1 MIEDVKYPI
10 LEKITITK
18 SELKPIIRGIC
29 DYVILEGKYTNWD
42 KVIDSFKT
50 LEKTYDLSVLDDEHD
65 YNNRVHK
72 VFQSYY
78 LNTKGFGD
86 NEAKILQRVL
96 HIYQIRKITGKWY
109 DK

>member
-1 MIEDVKYPI
+1 MKTTTEIRTDW
-10 LEKITITK
+10 
-18 SELKPIIRGIC
+18 SE
-29 DYVILEGKYTNWD
+29 YD
-42 KVIDSFKT
+42 KVVAQCQLMNYGKIYLD
-50 LEKTYDLSVLDDEHD
+50 EYDVPIDDEHD
-65 YNNRVHK
+65 YKNKLHK

-86 NEAKILQRVL
+86 NEEKIMKRVL